1 MDVMETD
8 DLLKLTALC
17 PVKAQNAGLFISRG
31 RGIHPTR
38 VISSHELIFVKEGE
52 LDMWEEDRTFEV
64 KAGHTLH
71 LFPGRRHGGSTPMAP
86 ELKFYWIHFD
96 IAALNAD
103 AASAAGI
110 EVPQLC
116 RIYRPERLESL
127 YRDFLD
133 QQESGELQPYS
144 ANLLMMLM
152 LTEAAR
158 RTLPLPRAHEAADG
172 ANVIAARAHT
182 YIRMNYDQPI
192 SPARIAEAIG
202 YNPDYL
208 GRVYRKVYGCTLTDA
223 IHRRRIERAK
233 RYLMDSEMTIEQ
245 IALACG
251 FTDPDYFRRIFR
263 RYMQTP
269 PVNFRNL
276 YARVHVNTQ

>member
-1 MDVMETD
+1 MEIV
-8 DLLKLTALC
+8 DLLKLSAMC

-38 VISSHELIFVKEGE
+38 VINSHELIFVKEGE
-52 LDMWEEDRTFEV
+52 LDMWEGDRTFSV
-64 KAGHTLH
+64 KAEQTLH
-71 LFPGRRHGGSTPMAP
+71 LFPGRRHGGLKPMVP

-96 IAALNAD
+96 VLESGNAD
-103 AASAAGI
+103 AVSGI

-116 RIYRPERLESL
+116 RVYRPERLESL
-127 YRDFLD
+127 FRDFLD

-152 LTEAAR
+152 LTEVAR
-158 RTLPLPRAHEAADG
+158 ATLPLARPHEAADE

-192 SPARIAEAIG
+192 SPGKIAQAIG

-208 GRVYRKVYGCTLTDA
+208 GRVYRKVYGCTLTEA
-223 IHRRRIERAK
+223 IHRRRVDRAK
-233 RYLMDSEMTIEQ
+233 RYLMDSDMTIEQ

-276 YARVHVNTQ
+276 YARVHVNTE

>member
-1 MDVMETD
+1 METSE
-8 DLLKLTALC
+8 LLRLRATC

-52 LDMWEEDRTFEV
+52 LNMWEEDRTFSV
-64 KAGHTLH
+64 KAEHTLH

-96 IAALNAD
+96 IETPKVGD
-103 AASAAGI
+103 DYGSGI
-110 EVPQLC
+110 DVPQIS

-133 QQESGELQPYS
+133 QQESGELHIYS
-144 ANLLMMLM
+144 ASLLMMLM
-152 LTEAAR
+152 LTEVAR
-158 RTLPLPRAHEAADG
+158 SALPSARLHEAADE
-172 ANVIAARAHT
+172 ASVIAARAHT

-192 SPARIAEAIG
+192 SPGRIAEAIG

-223 IHRRRIERAK
+223 IHRRRIDRAK
-233 RYLMDSEMTIEQ
+233 RYLMDSDMTIEQ

-276 YARVHVNTQ
+276 YARVHVNTV